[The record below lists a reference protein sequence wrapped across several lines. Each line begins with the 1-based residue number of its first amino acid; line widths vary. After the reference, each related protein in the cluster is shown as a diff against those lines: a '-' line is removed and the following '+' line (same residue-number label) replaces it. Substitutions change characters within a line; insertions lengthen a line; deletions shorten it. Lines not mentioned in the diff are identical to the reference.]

1 MAKIAAS
8 GTRIFF
14 AAGAQPLLTAV
25 SVTKANNAVM
35 TVTDTKGLT
44 TGDYIS
50 IVGGNWKSLSDI
62 DYTGKVFVAGV
73 IDPVLHTIELRGSY
87 TVAEVETFDPT
98 DAVVRGTNAV
108 EICLATFVRTS
119 PPPSQIDVTT
129 MCDDVR
135 KKVAGLRDSGTFR
148 FDGFYDSADASQIF
162 LRTWFTSGQ
171 LRRMSIVPKDN
182 SVIIFDG
189 YCTALGE
196 SFGVDQAVTIQ
207 GEGVVEGD
215 VFYYRA
221 GAWVDPDPP
230 GPTL

>member
-1 MAKIAAS
+1 
-8 GTRIFF
+8 
-14 AAGAQPLLTAV
+14 
-25 SVTKANNAVM
+25 M
-35 TVTDTKGLT
+35 TVTNTAGVT
-44 TGDYIS
+44 TGDWIT
-50 IVGGNWKSLSDI
+50 IIGGNWASLAGPAPDFH
-62 DYTGKVFVAGV
+62 GKVFAIGV
-73 IDPVLHTIELRGSY
+73 VDPVLKTIEIRGSN
-87 TVAEVETFDPT
+87 TIAEVETFDPT
-98 DAVVRGTNAV
+98 DATVRSTNAV

-148 FDGFYDSADASQIF
+148 FDGFYDAQDPSQNL
-162 LRTWFTSGQ
+162 LRAWFTSGQ

-196 SFGVDQAVTIQ
+196 SFGVDAAVTIQ

-221 GAWVDPDPP
+221 NTWVDPELVP
-230 GPTL
+230 